1 MARLRLIH
9 WKPEEARERVAGL
22 RAAGH
27 TVNATP
33 FRNLGEL
40 RSADALLID
49 LTRLPSQGR
58 DLALG
63 VRERKATRHLPI
75 LFLEGDPAKIERI
88 RSLLPDATYSTWRAV
103 RGALRRA
110 LAAPPGTPVVP
121 DSRMAGYSGTPL
133 PRKLGLKPG
142 MTVALLRAPAGF
154 EKLLPDDLTLR
165 RQARRGCDLAIWFPK
180 SRADLERRLLK
191 IASLS
196 AGGDVWVAWPKQ
208 ASGVKSDLTQI
219 SVRRIGLA
227 AGLVDYKVCA
237 IDATWSGLRFTR
249 RARA

>member
-1 MARLRLIH
+1 MARVRVIH
-9 WKPEEARERVAGL
+9 WKPAEAQDRVATL
-22 RAAGH
+22 RKAGYE
-27 TVNATP
+27 VDATP

-40 RSADALLID
+40 RAVEALLID
-49 LTRLPSQGR
+49 LSRLPSQGR
-58 DLALG
+58 DLALA
-63 VRERKATRHLPI
+63 VRARKATRHLPI
-75 LFLEGDPAKIERI
+75 VFVEGDPTKVDRI
-88 RSLLPDATYSTWRAV
+88 RGLLPDATYCSWRAV

-110 LAAPPGTPVVP
+110 LASPPSTPVVP

-133 PRKLGLKPG
+133 PKKLGLKPG
-142 MTVALLRAPAGF
+142 MTVALVGAPAGF
-154 EKLLPDDLTLR
+154 EKLLPTDLTLR
-165 RQARRGCDLAIWFPK
+165 RQARGRCDLAIWFPK
-180 SRADLERRLLK
+180 SQADLESRLLK

-196 AGGDVWVAWPKQ
+196 PGGDVWVAWAKQ